1 MPGPLFHVG
10 ATAICAHGSGQVQ
23 VISSNTRVFVSGMPV
38 ATATDMALVAGCVF
52 PPPPATPTPCLTVQ
66 WITPAARVLINGQP
80 ALLQTSVGFGLNPAQ
95 APQGPVSIL
104 MTQTRVF
111 AT

>member
-1 MPGPLFHVG
+1 MPGALFHVG
-10 ATAICAHGSGQVQ
+10 ATAICAHGTGQVQ
-23 VISSNTRVFVSGMPV
+23 VTSANTRVFVSGMPV
-38 ATATDMALVAGCVF
+38 ATATDMAMIAGCLF
-52 PPPPATPTPCLTVQ
+52 NISGAQSPCSRVQ
-66 WITPAARVLINGQP
+66 WITPAARVLVNGQP